1 MKWWLVVL
9 AVGVT
14 LFLGALWAL
23 DRSGT
28 EDTAVPSDAL
38 IILGARVEPDGVAS
52 TTLQARVEHAVA
64 LYERGVAKHLV
75 FSGGVGDFGAS
86 EASVAMA
93 LAVKHGVPAEVC
105 VLEEGS
111 HSTRQN
117 AEKSAVLLHARGWE
131 RVVLVTDPYHLPRA
145 SRLFRKQ
152 GLEVTGSPVLLAP
165 RHVVLRSR
173 LWWTVR
179 EVFALPQWL

>member
-1 MKWWLVVL
+1 
-9 AVGVT
+9 
-14 LFLGALWAL
+14 
-23 DRSGT
+23 
-28 EDTAVPSDAL
+28 
-38 IILGARVEPDGVAS
+38 
-52 TTLQARVEHAVA
+52 
-64 LYERGVAKHLV
+64 
-75 FSGGVGDFGAS
+75 
-86 EASVAMA
+86 
-93 LAVKHGVPAEVC
+93 